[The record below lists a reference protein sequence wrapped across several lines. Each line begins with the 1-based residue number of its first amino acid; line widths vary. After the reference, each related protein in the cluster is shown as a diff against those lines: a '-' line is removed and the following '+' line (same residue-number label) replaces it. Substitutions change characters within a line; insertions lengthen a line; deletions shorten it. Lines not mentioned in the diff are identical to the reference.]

1 MPPIDEAGAP
11 LRDEDCL
18 TLVPRRECGAWGR
31 SFHDGRLTRQAAWCY
46 FGNTFLH
53 GRTMTSATTIKLP
66 EDLKQRI
73 APLAEAAGKTAHA
86 WMVEALERQAA
97 MAEAREAFLRDAEA
111 SAAEVD
117 AGGALYAAEDVAA
130 YLLSR
135 AAGKAAARPRRAGK
149 SAKATTPASARRR
162 R

>member
-1 MPPIDEAGAP
+1 
-11 LRDEDCL
+11 
-18 TLVPRRECGAWGR
+18 
-31 SFHDGRLTRQAAWCY
+31 
-46 FGNTFLH
+46 
-53 GRTMTSATTIKLP
+53 MTSATSIKLP
-66 EDLKQRI
+66 DDLKRRI
-73 APLAEAAGKTAHA
+73 APLAEVAGKTAHA

-135 AAGKAAARPRRAGK
+135 AAGKEATRPKRVRK
-149 SAKATTPASARRR
+149 TMMATTPAGARRR

>member
-1 MPPIDEAGAP
+1 
-11 LRDEDCL
+11 
-18 TLVPRRECGAWGR
+18 
-31 SFHDGRLTRQAAWCY
+31 
-46 FGNTFLH
+46 
-53 GRTMTSATTIKLP
+53 MTSATTIKLP
-66 EDLKQRI
+66 DDLKQRI
-73 APLAEAAGKTAHA
+73 APLAEAAGKSAHA

-135 AAGKAAARPRRAGK
+135 AAGKSTARPRRVRK
-149 SAKATTPASARRR
+149 SAAATTATGARRGR
-162 R
+162 QVR

>member
-1 MPPIDEAGAP
+1 
-11 LRDEDCL
+11 
-18 TLVPRRECGAWGR
+18 
-31 SFHDGRLTRQAAWCY
+31 
-46 FGNTFLH
+46 
-53 GRTMTSATTIKLP
+53 MTSATTIKLP
-66 EDLKQRI
+66 DELKQRI

-97 MAEAREAFLRDAEA
+97 MAEARETFLRDAEA
-111 SAAEVD
+111 SAAEID

-135 AAGKAAARPRRAGK
+135 AAGKAAARPKPVRK
-149 SAKATTPASARRR
+149 VVTAKAPTGSRRR

>member
-1 MPPIDEAGAP
+1 
-11 LRDEDCL
+11 
-18 TLVPRRECGAWGR
+18 V
-31 SFHDGRLTRQAAWCY
+31 
-46 FGNTFLH
+46 
-53 GRTMTSATTIKLP
+53 TSATTIKLP
-66 EDLKQRI
+66 DDLKQRI

-117 AGGALYAAEDVAA
+117 TGGPLYAAEDVAA

-135 AAGKAAARPRRAGK
+135 AAGKAAARPRRVRK
-149 SAKATTPASARRR
+149 SATATTAGARRR